1 MEPTSSPQNPS
12 SRRKNRAAADH
23 LTLAPL
29 TTLFPR
35 EEYDTTTLS
44 RPHTSYI
51 QRRSAP
57 TTPVILSHSP
67 PRPFRP
73 ATRNQSV
80 PYSPARAALTK
91 SKSSIQLPKSSSGI
105 SNASDNQTHTCSSP
119 NWRARALKTPR
130 SAAAAARARK
140 SNSSG
145 SSLLPNTDFMHHVGA
160 VIASEARDAKG
171 QGWLVSRA
179 NSMTSLPDHAER
191 IANGGGGGVD
201 DEASKYICVDDEGLT
216 SEARLLKHQQNRWE
230 RAAAARS
237 NQASR
242 RGSRDYFGS
251 ASASA
256 LVSPAQS
263 HFGGGS
269 RSRSRRPMT
278 PAEIRRAELLASMED
293 DPQVAEDYFGQVAA
307 AVSSEEQTPLAG
319 ATFLNLDMEREFG
332 MAEQDEEEM
341 LAADEEY
348 IRKLTKQRGVL
359 AWIVD
364 KMTGREYEEEEEEEE
379 EGEEEEDYEGRAKWW
394 EEEKREREARRAA
407 ILRELQM
414 SSAVPLD
421 EQPPKEEGGLL
432 TDVVWLFNVAKNS
445 LLL

>member
-1 MEPTSSPQNPS
+1 
-12 SRRKNRAAADH
+12 
-23 LTLAPL
+23 
-29 TTLFPR
+29 
-35 EEYDTTTLS
+35 
-44 RPHTSYI
+44 
-51 QRRSAP
+51 
-57 TTPVILSHSP
+57 
-67 PRPFRP
+67 
-73 ATRNQSV
+73 
-80 PYSPARAALTK
+80 
-91 SKSSIQLPKSSSGI
+91 
-105 SNASDNQTHTCSSP
+105 
-119 NWRARALKTPR
+119 
-130 SAAAAARARK
+130 
-140 SNSSG
+140 
-145 SSLLPNTDFMHHVGA
+145 MHHVGA

-179 NSMTSLPDHAER
+179 NSMTSLPEHHADQLAG
-191 IANGGGGGVD
+191 ANGAAVD
-201 DEASKYICVDDEGLT
+201 ANNRRYTYTCVDEDGLT
-216 SEARLLKHQQNRWE
+216 AEARLLKHQQNRWE
-230 RAAAARS
+230 RAAARS

-256 LVSPAQS
+256 LGSTLVSPVQS
-263 HFGGGS
+263 HFGGGSGS

-332 MAEQDEEEM
+332 VEEQDEEDR

-359 AWIVD
+359 AWVVD
-364 KMTGREYEEEEEEEE
+364 KMTGREYEEEEEEED
-379 EGEEEEDYEGRAKWW
+379 EEEEDYEGSAKWW

-407 ILRELQM
+407 ILRDLQK
-414 SSAVPLD
+414 SAVVPLD
-421 EQPPKEEGGLL
+421 EQPKEEGGLL

-445 LLL
+445 LLP